1 MKKQSSEYRY
11 AAGNV
16 CQDPQKRTTQSGKD
30 FYVFDLAVHYGNG
43 ITEFISVSSWNN
55 SVGKGDFIKVGGPVR
70 MYRKLTGDLKPWIN
84 AQHIVVLRK
93 ALSHKPLAKGGVD
106 EDRQYELIYD

>member
-1 MKKQSSEYRY
+1 MKKLCPTYSYVV
-11 AAGNV
+11 GNV
-16 CQDPQKRTTQSGKD
+16 CQDPQKRTAKSGKD
-30 FYVFDLAVHYGNG
+30 FYVFDIGIHTDG
-43 ITEFISVSSWNN
+43 ITQFISVSSWNN
-55 SVGKGDFIKVGGPVR
+55 SVGKGDFIKVDGPVR

-93 ALSHKPLAKGGVD
+93 ALSHKPLAKVGVD